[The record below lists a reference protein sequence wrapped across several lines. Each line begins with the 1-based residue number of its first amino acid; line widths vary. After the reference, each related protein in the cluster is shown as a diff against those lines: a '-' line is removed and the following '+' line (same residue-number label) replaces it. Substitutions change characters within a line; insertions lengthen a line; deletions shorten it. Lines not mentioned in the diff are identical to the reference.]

1 MYVCFLTFCHLEIS
15 VCVFSHRDFRQPPA
29 WVTSTIAMMDH
40 FMTGASFQGLWSGIH
55 LQIYEFYTDFGNKNI

>member
-15 VCVFSHRDFRQPPA
+15 VCGFSHRDFRQPPA

-40 FMTGASFQGLWSGIH
+40 FMTGASFQGL
-55 LQIYEFYTDFGNKNI
+55 